1 MSFKT
6 AMGFSVQRKTIAVF
20 FILFFLGIILY
31 FRAQKQSIPVLG
43 MLELDVQLQHSIDSL
58 KAMESPKIIYPF
70 NPNFIS
76 DQRGYFLDLSTQEI
90 DRLHAYRKQGK
101 WINSVRDFQ
110 KVTGVDSTWLHT
122 YSTFFNFPSRVK
134 KKHKKPA
141 KKSFPPLDLN
151 TATADQF
158 KQIYGVGEVLSQRI
172 IRYRERLQGFATE
185 TQLSEVY
192 GLSPEVVTRLQ
203 DRCSII
209 TPPTFK
215 KIALQEAS
223 VEELS
228 KIPYLS
234 YTEARKIVRL
244 RTELKGMRFSSLHSI
259 KDFDSLKIKRL
270 ALYLF

>member
-20 FILFFLGIILY
+20 FILFFLGMLLY
-31 FRAQKQSIPVLG
+31 FRLQKQSIPVRG
-43 MLELDVQLQHSIDSL
+43 MLELDVQLQHTIDSL
-58 KAMESPKIIYPF
+58 KAIESPKIIYPF

-76 DQRGYFLDLSTQEI
+76 DQRGYFLDLSPQEI

-122 YSTFFNFPSRVK
+122 YSTFFNFSSRVK

-141 KKSFPPLDLN
+141 KKSFPPIDLN
-151 TATADQF
+151 TATSDQL

-192 GLSPEVVTRLQ
+192 GLSPEVVARLQ
-203 DRCSII
+203 ERCSII

>member
-1 MSFKT
+1 MTFKT

-20 FILFFLGIILY
+20 FILFFLGMLLY
-31 FRAQKQSIPVLG
+31 FRAQKQSIPVRG
-43 MLELDVQLQHSIDSL
+43 MLELDVQLQHTIDSL
-58 KAMESPKIIYPF
+58 KAIESPKIIYPF

-76 DQRGYFLDLSTQEI
+76 DQRGYFLDLSPQEI

-141 KKSFPPLDLN
+141 KKSFPPIDLN
-151 TATADQF
+151 TATADQL

-172 IRYRERLQGFATE
+172 IRYRGRLQGFATE

-192 GLSPEVVTRLQ
+192 GLSPEVVARLQ
-203 DRCSII
+203 ERCSII

-215 KIALQEAS
+215 KIALREAS

-228 KIPYLS
+228 KMPYLS
-234 YTEARKIVRL
+234 YAEARKIVRL
-244 RTELKGMRFSSLHSI
+244 RTELKGMRFSNLHSI

>member
-20 FILFFLGIILY
+20 FILFFLGMLLY
-31 FRAQKQSIPVLG
+31 FRAQKQSIPVHG
-43 MLELDVQLQHSIDSL
+43 MLELDVQLQHTIDSL
-58 KAMESPKIIYPF
+58 KAIESPKIIYPF

-76 DQRGYFLDLSTQEI
+76 DQRGYFLDLSPQEI

-101 WINSVRDFQ
+101 WINSVRYFQ

-141 KKSFPPLDLN
+141 KKSFPPIDLN
-151 TATADQF
+151 TATSDQL

-192 GLSPEVVTRLQ
+192 GLSPEVVARLQ

-215 KIALQEAS
+215 KIALREAS

-228 KIPYLS
+228 KKPYLS
-234 YTEARKIVRL
+234 YAEARKIVRL
-244 RTELKGMRFSSLHSI
+244 RTELKGIRFSSLHSI

>member
-20 FILFFLGIILY
+20 FILFFLGMLLY
-31 FRAQKQSIPVLG
+31 FRAQKQSIPVRG
-43 MLELDVQLQHSIDSL
+43 MLELDVQLQHTIDSL
-58 KAMESPKIIYPF
+58 KAIESPKIIYPF

-76 DQRGYFLDLSTQEI
+76 DQRGYFLDLSPQEI

-122 YSTFFNFPSRVK
+122 YSTFFNFSSRVK

-141 KKSFPPLDLN
+141 KKSFPPIDLN
-151 TATADQF
+151 TATADQL

-172 IRYRERLQGFATE
+172 IRYRGRLQGFATE

-192 GLSPEVVTRLQ
+192 GLSPEVVARLQ
-203 DRCSII
+203 ERCSVI

-215 KIALQEAS
+215 KIELLEAS

-234 YTEARKIVRL
+234 YAEARKIVRL
-244 RTELKGMRFSSLHSI
+244 RTELKGMRFSNLHSI